1 MNTMEQATK
10 LNSMQLFM
18 VKMFE
23 KQLDIKQE
31 REIKQL
37 LADYFSQKI
46 DEEMDNIWMDKKLS
60 QEDLDHAL
68 QTHKRTKY

>member
-1 MNTMEQATK
+1 MEQATK
-10 LNSMQLFM
+10 LNSLQLFM

-37 LADYFSQKI
+37 LSDYFAQKI
-46 DEEMDNIWMDKKLS
+46 DEEMDQIWVEKKLS
-60 QEDLDHAL
+60 QDDLDNAL
-68 QTHKRTKY
+68 LIHKRTKY